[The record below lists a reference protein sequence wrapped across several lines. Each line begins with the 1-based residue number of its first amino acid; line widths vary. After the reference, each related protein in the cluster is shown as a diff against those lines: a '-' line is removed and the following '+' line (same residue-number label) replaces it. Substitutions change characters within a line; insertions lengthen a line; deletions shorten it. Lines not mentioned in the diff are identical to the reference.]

1 MVSFNTVLIVALL
14 VNKEV
19 IKSNASKPKVST
31 KDELALLMDDE
42 EVEHFDMDDIA
53 KKEKGKNR
61 KRKGNKRDNKE
72 LEKEDNFDINVNDE
86 RFKGVFE
93 DHEFAIDPTKPK

>member
-31 KDELALLMDDE
+31 KDEEISSVDL
-42 EVEHFDMDDIA
+42 
-53 KKEKGKNR
+53 G
-61 KRKGNKRDNKE
+61 DNKS
-72 LEKEDNFDINVNDE
+72 
-86 RFKGVFE
+86 
-93 DHEFAIDPTKPK
+93 